1 MFKKNSM
8 VYDINIICKL
18 ICALLM
24 MVSFILI
31 KIPSVTVFLGIFFLG
46 TCLEFR
52 KITILNM
59 IGVLLAILSTFHPSF
74 FWLAKIVIYLSYLC
88 LLKKITEASE
98 FRYLL
103 EVTLY
108 KFQSKKIT
116 FRILYCIYFFKQLRK
131 NMKILDRLRDE
142 YGMAR
147 DFFYT
152 RFSFKKAWKKTKYEM
167 KEMIVMN
174 DLRFYNY
181 SKRRTYTEKP
191 RWERWDTKY
200 LFCHLIIFVLLFVF
214 GR

>member
-1 MFKKNSM
+1 MFKENSI
-8 VYDINIICKL
+8 VYDMNIICKL

-24 MVSFILI
+24 LVTLIFI
-31 KIPSVTVFLGIFFLG
+31 KIPTIIVFLGIFFLG
-46 TCLEFR
+46 IGLEFR
-52 KITILNM
+52 KITVLNM
-59 IGVLLAILSTFHPSF
+59 VGVLIAILSTFYPSLL
-74 FWLAKIVIYLSYLC
+74 WVTKLLIYLSYLC
-88 LLKKITEASE
+88 LFKKITKASE

-131 NMKILDRLRDE
+131 NIKILDRLRDE

-152 RFSFKKAWKKTKYEM
+152 RFSLKKSWKKTKYEM
-167 KEMIVMN
+167 KELIIMN

-181 SKRRTYTEKP
+181 SNKRTYTEKP
-191 RWERWDTKY
+191 
-200 LFCHLIIFVLLFVF
+200 
-214 GR
+214 

>member
-1 MFKKNSM
+1 MFKKNSI
-8 VYDINIICKL
+8 VYDMNIICKL

-24 MVSFILI
+24 LISLIII
-31 KIPSVTVFLGIFFLG
+31 KIPSIVVFLGIFLLG

-59 IGVLLAILSTFHPSF
+59 IGVLLSIVSTFHYSIL
-74 FWLAKIVIYLSYLC
+74 WLAKVFIYLSYLC
-88 LLKKITEASE
+88 LFKKITEASE

-108 KFQSKKIT
+108 KFQSKKVT

-131 NMKILDRLRDE
+131 NMRILDRLRDE

-152 RFSFKKAWKKTKYEM
+152 RFSLKKAWKKTKYEM
-167 KEMIVMN
+167 REIIIMN

-200 LFCHLIIFVLLFVF
+200 LFCHIVLFILLFVF

>member
-1 MFKKNSM
+1 MFKENSI
-8 VYDINIICKL
+8 VYDMNIICKL

-24 MVSFILI
+24 LVTLIFIKVPTI
-31 KIPSVTVFLGIFFLG
+31 IVFLGIFFLG
-46 TCLEFR
+46 IGLEFR
-52 KITILNM
+52 KITVLNM
-59 IGVLLAILSTFHPSF
+59 VGVLIAILSTFYPSLL
-74 FWLAKIVIYLSYLC
+74 WVTKLLIYLSYLC
-88 LLKKITEASE
+88 LFKKITKASE

-131 NMKILDRLRDE
+131 NIKILDRLRDE

-152 RFSFKKAWKKTKYEM
+152 RFSLKKSWKKTKYEM
-167 KEMIVMN
+167 KELIIMN

-181 SKRRTYTEKP
+181 SNKRTYTEKP
-191 RWERWDTKY
+191 RWERWDIKY
-200 LFCHLIIFVLLFVF
+200 LFFHIVLSTLLFIF